1 MTKAA
6 SAAFVIRYPHEM
18 SDANP
23 STRSSVFL
31 VGMMGAGKTTV
42 GRLLAQALGWRF
54 LDADR
59 EIEARSGVSVAT
71 IFELEGEAGFR
82 KREAAVID
90 ELSQLSG
97 IVLATGGGAVLAPES
112 RERLHDRGLVIHLRV
127 TPDEVWR
134 RTKRDTHR
142 PLLRTADPRAR
153 IEQIMAERAPFYA
166 EVAHLSFQSAVT
178 NPKRL
183 VERILATPEML
194 ELLGQSLP
202 SPAP

>member
-1 MTKAA
+1 
-6 SAAFVIRYPHEM
+6 
-18 SDANP
+18 
-23 STRSSVFL
+23 
-31 VGMMGAGKTTV
+31 MMGAGKTTV